1 MAGLMSSKTVQK
13 KRAYKSPLRD
23 ERAIQTR
30 TRILD
35 GLVQVMARNGIA
47 ELSIP
52 LVAREAGVSI
62 PSIYRHFPTKRDLI
76 TALDEYAHQKGSFT
90 LDDFGP
96 METPEDLARI
106 VPLTFKRREA
116 IESTLSAAMNS
127 RLGYTMRRQ
136 EFAERS
142 KHFSKALK
150 AVMKGLSKKEQQ
162 WLTDVVFILSSYA
175 CVRAFRDYLDLD
187 SDEAGKRVALAIRLL
202 TRGAGEKDSRR
213 EAQAR
218 ERAAS
223 GNGSRG

>member
-1 MAGLMSSKTVQK
+1 MSAPMNPKTKTARKTRVY
-13 KRAYKSPLRD
+13 RSPLRD

-52 LVAREAGVSI
+52 LVAKEAGVSV
-62 PSIYRHFPTKRDLI
+62 PSVYRYFPTKRHLI

-90 LDDFGP
+90 LDEFGP
-96 METPEDLARI
+96 METPDDVVRI

-136 EFAERS
+136 EFAERA
-142 KHFSKALK
+142 KHFSKALRPVAK
-150 AVMKGLSKKEQQ
+150 HLSRKEQQ
-162 WLTDVVFILSSYA
+162 WLTDVVFVLSSYS

-187 SDEAGKRVALAIRLL
+187 SEEAGKRVAWAIRLL
-202 TRGAGEKDSRR
+202 TRGASSRD
-213 EAQAR
+213 
-218 ERAAS
+218 
-223 GNGSRG
+223 GTPK

>member
-1 MAGLMSSKTVQK
+1 MNSKKAAQK
-13 KRAYKSPLRD
+13 TRVYRSPLRD

-52 LVAREAGVSI
+52 LVAKEAGVSI
-62 PSIYRHFPTKRDLI
+62 PSVYRYFPTKRHLL

-90 LDDFGP
+90 LEEFGP
-96 METPEDLARI
+96 METPEDVARI

-136 EFAERS
+136 EFAERA
-142 KHFSKALK
+142 KHFGKALR
-150 AVMKGLSKKEQQ
+150 AVSKNLSRKEQQ
-162 WLTDVVFILSSYA
+162 WLTDIVFVLSSYS

-187 SDEAGKRVALAIRLL
+187 SEEAGKRVSWAIRLL
-202 TRGAGEKDSRR
+202 VRGAGCGDESLK
-213 EAQAR
+213 
-218 ERAAS
+218 
-223 GNGSRG
+223 